1 MNTMAL
7 IDKIAADLAAKGP
20 VFGHAHEPVFR
31 RYWKAPK
38 NALGGF
44 KSYDDMKR
52 EMAAERAANYGP
64 PQGPCSNPR
73 SLLGYHIPTCRCG
86 WHMGA
91 HNG

>member
-7 IDKIAADLAAKGP
+7 IDKIAADLARRPG
-20 VFGHAHEPVFR
+20 FGRTRTNRLGAVTGRPE
-31 RYWKAPK
+31 

-52 EMAAERAANYGP
+52 EMAAERAIIMGRRRTVFQP
-64 PQGPCSNPR
+64 PVAADGITVP
-73 SLLGYHIPTCRCG
+73 SLPLRLAH
-86 WHMGA
+86 GA